1 MKVMICEIQKG
12 GEEMIKKVLVAC
24 LLLTLIGCQTSM
36 EEVEEKDGHSKQEQD
51 ELKESNEEVSERKE
65 ITGKLTNSD
74 LYNLNVYLSD
84 LSNSRFETYNKENLD
99 HDQLLELGFWLYV
112 YEGMD
117 KVENEEIDGVYYD
130 IFNYEEFNQK
140 INRFFDC
147 ELEKKG
153 NNEWLFQDNNYYH
166 PSLGTGYMLN
176 TVTQVD
182 RIFDNGDGSFLVEGL
197 VYRFESSMDSNIY
210 EQYLQPKSTWSASME
225 SELIGTVTTTIV
237 YSYKL
242 NHYVLEDYQANYYP
256 SNEWVASESINNEL
270 LVYSYK
276 NEYINKLNS
285 VEEGMSDL
293 DYLYENGITVELIE
307 AEETKLKRW
316 DDMLNEIY
324 SLLKIQLTESEMK
337 ELKSKQLS
345 WIEYR
350 DTTANNE
357 ASEEGGG
364 SLSTVVYYSS
374 LARLTKERCYELV
387 NTYME

>member
-1 MKVMICEIQKG
+1 
-12 GEEMIKKVLVAC
+12 
-24 LLLTLIGCQTSM
+24 
-36 EEVEEKDGHSKQEQD
+36 
-51 ELKESNEEVSERKE
+51 
-65 ITGKLTNSD
+65 
-74 LYNLNVYLSD
+74 
-84 LSNSRFETYNKENLD
+84 
-99 HDQLLELGFWLYV
+99 
-112 YEGMD
+112 
-117 KVENEEIDGVYYD
+117 
-130 IFNYEEFNQK
+130 
-140 INRFFDC
+140 
-147 ELEKKG
+147 
-153 NNEWLFQDNNYYH
+153 
-166 PSLGTGYMLN
+166 MLN

-237 YSYKL
+237 YSDKL

-357 ASEEGGG
+357 ASEETEAGNN
-364 SLSTVVYYSS
+364 
-374 LARLTKERCYELV
+374 EE
-387 NTYME
+387 